1 MQTMYHKP
9 VMSREILTYLRPEP
23 GQVFVDCT
31 VGCGGH
37 AEQILR
43 AISPHGRLIGIDQ
56 DLEALKITQG
66 RLENYLDCLTLVHD
80 NFENLKNIL
89 EKHEIK
95 RANGI
100 LFDLGVSSLQL
111 ESKTRGFSFQH
122 NAPLDMRM
130 NQEAMLAA
138 FDFINNLTED
148 ELVKIIWNYGEEP
161 RARKIARLIVQERK
175 KNPIVTTLQLAD
187 LISRAISF
195 RGGSRIHPATKTF
208 QAFRIAVNRELEAL
222 EKGLET
228 AIGFLTSSAR
238 ICVISF
244 HSLEDRMVKKIYS
257 QGARQHKV
265 KIITKK
271 PLLASEQEILENP
284 RSRSAKLRVAERW

>member
-1 MQTMYHKP
+1 MYHKP
-9 VMSREILTYLRPEP
+9 VMLREILTYLRPEP

-56 DLEALKITQG
+56 DLEALKMTQS
-66 RLENYLDCLTLVHD
+66 RLENYRDCLVLVHD

-89 EKHEIK
+89 EKYEIK

-130 NQEAMLAA
+130 NQEAILAA

-195 RGGSRIHPATKTF
+195 RAGSRIHPATKTF

-228 AIGFLTSSAR
+228 AIGFLTSSGR

-257 QGARQHKV
+257 QVAHQHEV

-284 RSRSAKLRVAERW
+284 RSRSARLRVAERW